1 MSVPIRSLSF
11 GRIILVLRYI
21 AVFFL
26 LLTGQALIGQIV
38 VGSIN
43 VFGSEVKQVKFSGCL
58 SEVLV
63 DDARPFKKGDRV
75 LIYQAKGMVLVDS
88 LNDPGT
94 QVSQGTCGN
103 FEFATVTDV
112 VGKLVYLST
121 RLRRV
126 YDVNAA
132 VQLVPAISSSSVTL
146 NGPITATP
154 WNGVA
159 GGIIA
164 IEATDSVIINCSIS
178 VNGQGFAGGLQ
189 SGVFNS
195 CRTSSDMNAPYPSI
209 FYGQKGEGAAM
220 IDVRRQAGRGR
231 TANGG
236 GGGAN
241 HNAGGAGGGN
251 GGSGG
256 DGGAVYRVCGVELNG
271 GLGGSACIVDPAAPG
286 AFFGGGGGGGHQ
298 NEGLSGQGGSGG
310 GIIIIVAPTIIST
323 GRSNVLSSRG
333 IDARIAQHDG
343 ASGGGAGGTIFIGC
357 SSLSGTITLDVSGG
371 KGGDMGIVYQG
382 PHGPGGGGSGGQIL
396 LTLPSI
402 PGSTSTITSPGMN
415 GINTEYASGVEHD
428 WYAKPGSSG
437 KVILNC
443 SYDDPTVGAYSD
455 IRQISP
461 RDLGATLVGTFDT
474 TEIRYVNLGPSSYII
489 DSILSQLDSMIVLGS
504 LPSLPTTLAANDT
517 LVIQARISRASVQ
530 RYTDTL
536 IFYGAAAGG
545 CDDDQLFPFIWTVT
559 DSCFIKVALEADT
572 VSIGGNTRIMALAKE
587 AFALKPP
594 SRFTA
599 NVRYLSKNLY
609 VAPST
614 SDPKTSIEF
623 DGDYTILKVETDW
636 TGGDTLFSIDALGLL
651 STSNST
657 DVFVDSVSISNGN
670 VTCKSRHENT
680 TISINDVCATR
691 YLRSIQ
697 FTLPNVTISS
707 GAGYIDVYIGTKK
720 DGLSL
725 HEAFTLSVFSMVG
738 TEIARSSMSTGRT
751 RVDVPPGLYIVQIMK
766 NDGLTDTRLVLAY

>member
-1 MSVPIRSLSF
+1 
-11 GRIILVLRYI
+11 
-21 AVFFL
+21 
-26 LLTGQALIGQIV
+26 
-38 VGSIN
+38 
-43 VFGSEVKQVKFSGCL
+43 
-58 SEVLV
+58 
-63 DDARPFKKGDRV
+63 
-75 LIYQAKGMVLVDS
+75 MVLADS
-88 LNDPGT
+88 LTDPGT

-103 FEFATVTDV
+103 FEFASVADV
-112 VGKLVYLST
+112 IGNLVFLST

-132 VQLVPAISSSSVTL
+132 VQLVPAISSSRVTL

-164 IEATDSVIINCSIS
+164 IESTDTVLINCSIS
-178 VNGQGFAGGLQ
+178 VNGHGFAGGFQ

-195 CRTSSDMNAPYPSI
+195 CQRSSDMNAPYPSI

-220 IDVRRQAGRGR
+220 VDIRRQAGRGR

-251 GGSGG
+251 GGYGG

-271 GLGGSACIVDPAAPG
+271 GLGGSACVVDPAAPG
-286 AFFGGGGGGGHQ
+286 TFFGGGGGGGHQ
-298 NEGLSGQGGSGG
+298 NEGLSGHGGSGG

-323 GRSNVLSSRG
+323 GGSNALSSRG

-396 LTLPSI
+396 LSLPAV
-402 PGSTSTITSPGMN
+402 PGSVSTVTSRGMN
-415 GINTEYASGVEHD
+415 GINTEYPNGVEHD

-443 SYDDPTVGAYSD
+443 AYDDPTVGAYS
-455 IRQISP
+455 RLQQISP
-461 RDLGATLVGTFDT
+461 RDLGSTLVGTFDT

-489 DSILSQLDSMIVLGS
+489 DSIGSQLDSMIVLSS
-504 LPSLPTTLAANDT
+504 LPSLPATLAENDT

-536 IFYGAAAGG
+536 TFYGDVVGG
-545 CDDDQLFPFIWTVT
+545 CDDDLLFPFTWAVT

-572 VSIGGNTRIMALAKE
+572 VSIGGNTRIMALVRE
-587 AFALKPP
+587 AFAIKPP

-599 NVRYLSKNLY
+599 NIRYLSRNLY

-614 SDPKTSIEF
+614 SDPKTSIAF

-636 TGGDTLFSIDALGLL
+636 TGGDTLFTVDALGLL

-657 DVFVDSVSISNGN
+657 LVFVDSVSISNGN
-670 VTCKSRHENT
+670 VTCKTRRENT
-680 TISINDVCATR
+680 RISINDVCATR

-697 FTLPNVTISS
+697 FTLPSVTIAS
-707 GAGYIDVYIGTKK
+707 GSGYVDVYAGITK
-720 DGLSL
+720 DGPNTSDAL
-725 HEAFTLSVFSMVG
+725 TLSVFSMVG
-738 TEIARSSMSTGRT
+738 TEIAHSSLSTGRT
-751 RVDVPPGLYIVQIMK
+751 RVDVPPGLYIVQITD
-766 NDGLTDTRLVLAY
+766 NDGRIDTRLVLAY